1 VETEESNADV
11 QISQGREADLAIIK
25 YIILTRIGKFQ

>member
-11 QISQGREADLAIIK
+11 QISQGREADLAITTDVIT
-25 YIILTRIGKFQ
+25 IDAA